1 MRAGGAELV
10 CVQTSCIRCAE
21 GGGRWCVCVWG
32 GRFCACLFYWS
43 PRDWWWA
50 IHGTSRQ
57 ILPASAR
64 LGHSESEWLALPNDS
79 QTCAQRWQ
87 RMCPLGQR
95 AQGPSA
101 ATQEG
106 GGVCGELSIAWLAGG
121 PSSQTQFRRVRVAHL
136 PGPAACRPLAFLPP
150 HPLKSARCRQG

>member
-21 GGGRWCVCVWG
+21 GGGRWCVCGGG

-57 ILPASAR
+57 ILPASAC

-106 GGVCGELSIAWLAGG
+106 GGVCGELSDGEHCLACRRPQQPDAVQEGEGG
-121 PSSQTQFRRVRVAHL
+121 PPPWPSCVSASGL
-136 PGPAACRPLAFLPP
+136 PTFPSFE
-150 HPLKSARCRQG
+150 KRQV